1 MKRSLAFI
9 PPVVSRPIF
18 SFKGLEGVARR
29 RLINLAEILIA
40 VWQYEIRLERSL
52 MREGEMGK
60 DGSNFWLKFPGAAVV
75 TR

>member
-1 MKRSLAFI
+1 MKRSLVFI
-9 PPVVSRPIF
+9 APVVSRPIY

-52 MREGEMGK
+52 MREAGTSGGWREMGK
-60 DGSNFWLKFPGAAVV
+60 DGRNF
-75 TR
+75 

>member
-18 SFKGLEGVARR
+18 SFKGLEGVERR
-29 RLINLAEILIA
+29 RLINLLVEILIA

-52 MREGEMGK
+52 MREAGTSGGWREMGK
-60 DGSNFWLKFPGAAVV
+60 DGSNF
-75 TR
+75 

>member
-52 MREGEMGK
+52 MREAGTSGGWRERWGGMGATF
-60 DGSNFWLKFPGAAVV
+60 G
-75 TR
+75 